1 MKRQNTFLLFII
13 FIFIQLPFTY
23 GMVNDSFGL
32 GPLWDAISLVIVNFG
47 AFFLFMG
54 TFIYTVKSSKE
65 FFIYKL
71 IWLQEIFIIMGLF
84 GTILGFAL
92 TLISLNTSF
101 PPGVDPSAATISNMA
116 ISLITLIY
124 GFLSA
129 ATVYLIQ
136 KFYELKRNKIEGV
149 EIKTPKEGFLIS
161 SFIYFLLFIIFEFL
175 SLSIGGAD
183 IGGFVYI
190 ISFESLICVITLFL
204 IFFLFYN
211 GDSPINLIKNI
222 WWYVPDKEKNIL
234 YNLNFVRNMK
244 KIAAI
249 MVGVSLL
256 CAPIIMLAAL
266 AWPSEENNSL
276 GWNSFTFSGLEN
288 GSIIFFWV
296 LNFIIL
302 LTIIEGRE
310 ASKLYF
316 ITGKISAGDRFYSI
330 KYILAPAFLLFF
342 TFSFGILQTFLL

>member
-1 MKRQNTFLLFII
+1 M
-13 FIFIQLPFTY
+13 
-23 GMVNDSFGL
+23 
-32 GPLWDAISLVIVNFG
+32 
-47 AFFLFMG
+47 
-54 TFIYTVKSSKE
+54 
-65 FFIYKL
+65 
-71 IWLQEIFIIMGLF
+71 
-84 GTILGFAL
+84 
-92 TLISLNTSF
+92 NTSF

-116 ISLITLIY
+116 ISLITLMY
-124 GFLSA
+124 GFLA
-129 ATVYLIQ
+129 AASFYLIQ
-136 KFYELKRNKIEGV
+136 KFYEMKRDKIEKV
-149 EIKTPKEGFLIS
+149 EIKTPKEGFLIP

-175 SLSIGGAD
+175 AISIGGAD
-183 IGGFVYI
+183 IGGFADI
-190 ISFESLICVITLFL
+190 ISFESLICVIILFL

-211 GDSPINLIKNI
+211 GDSPINLIKDI
-222 WWYVPDKEKNIL
+222 CWYVPDKEKNIL
-234 YNLNFVRNMK
+234 YNLNFIRNMK

-249 MVGVSLL
+249 IVGVSLL

-266 AWPSEENNSL
+266 AFPSEENNSL

-342 TFSFGILQTFLL
+342 TFSFGIIQTFLL